1 MAQVQFLHKEMIS
14 YGEGMESWSPDYP
27 NHICPLRRSPLHDE
41 RAGHTLLLRS
51 AQEVGGGLY
60 PSPPHSPPTKRTSY
74 IPYLLVPRIIH
85 LASFL
90 EE

>member
-27 NHICPLRRSPLHDE
+27 DHICPLQRSPLHDE
-41 RAGHTLLLRS
+41 RAGHTLLLCS

-60 PSPPHSPPTKRTSY
+60 PSPPHLTPNKKNFLYP
-74 IPYLLVPRIIH
+74 LLIS
-85 LASFL
+85 A
-90 EE
+90 